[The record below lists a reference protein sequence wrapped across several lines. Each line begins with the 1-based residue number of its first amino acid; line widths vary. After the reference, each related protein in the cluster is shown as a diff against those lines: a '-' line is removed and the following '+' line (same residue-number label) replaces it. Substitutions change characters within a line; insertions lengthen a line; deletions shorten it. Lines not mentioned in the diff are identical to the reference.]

1 LHFNDQ
7 NSPLPS
13 NKINAIGIA
22 PETGEVFIG
31 TDAGTVSYRSTAT
44 YAEAAPQEEIYAYPN
59 PVHPDYSG
67 DIAIKGFTR
76 DAIVHITDA
85 AGKVVFSTK
94 ALGGQAVWNGKTNMG
109 QRVSTGV
116 YFVFASDKYGKNKSV
131 AKILFI
137 K

>member
-1 LHFNDQ
+1 
-7 NSPLPS
+7 
-13 NKINAIGIA
+13 
-22 PETGEVFIG
+22 
-31 TDAGTVSYRSTAT
+31 
-44 YAEAAPQEEIYAYPN
+44 
-59 PVHPDYSG
+59 
-67 DIAIKGFTR
+67 
-76 DAIVHITDA
+76 
-85 AGKVVFSTK
+85 VFSTK